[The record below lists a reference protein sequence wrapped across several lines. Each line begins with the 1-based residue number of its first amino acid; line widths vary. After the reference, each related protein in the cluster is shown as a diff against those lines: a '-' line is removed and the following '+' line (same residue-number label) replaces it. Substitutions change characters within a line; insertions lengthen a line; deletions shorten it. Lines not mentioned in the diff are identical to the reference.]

1 MSLVQIDHPVEL
13 FNLLVK
19 PADLPTLPDKKL
31 TGWQASRMPLSALL
45 PVLLSL
51 IYSANCRITLDPRK
65 THPPPLAVH
74 SPEVL
79 SGPNELPPHQTG
91 RDQKAGESK
100 SSNYQLNFVDDVD
113 HMRDSLG
120 EYTQAQLNMTEQ
132 FPEDFTVCSAYTVEA
147 FMTGYNAMETFT
159 VYREDGSYFLGV
171 AAVNGEYNI
180 FWGASGTLGPYY
192 TKFQPQFYPTQWV
205 RLCIALS
212 ATGKMTFVVDGEVL
226 HEPAVAKEFVGYPG
240 PGLALVLHGWALGE
254 DSHTVSNFNIFGEY
268 LSTDRMV
275 AMTQAG
281 SEECG
286 APGDFLSWADT
297 DWQLFSQAKK
307 EAIPELDGPCDSVS
321 TMVIYMGDFFEH
333 YQCMEHCEKGNG
345 RSPPVRTPQEWQ
357 WLIKNL
363 TIISHDTDAVQS
375 ATPQGNIWLAGLDG
389 TGNDKV
395 GKNGVEGVWTDPYP
409 PFEEIFT
416 EGFPW
421 RPITNGTNHPDRNCM
436 ILQNRAGPMKDALAS
451 DFECYAM
458 PHSCPCQ
465 YPAKANARDWDGS
478 GPRTHMLDLIIRGAC
493 MNSYL
498 MSEWSEQLYRPRQL
512 RSDPG
517 NMMFVGQYTNRIRY
531 NESLSMW
538 VLTDMKSGL
547 VATTRASKMSHAIG
561 KFEWTVT
568 GDKIEGCSTES
579 YTTMLKLTG
588 CNLDLD
594 VPQFTCDD
602 GQCIDME
609 QRCDQLP
616 NCRDESDEENCQL
629 LMIEDSYNKRIP
641 PISMRD
647 QAIVPVAVNV
657 SIAVFK
663 IVSME
668 EVQHKIRLQFKI
680 SLQWYENRALFNNLK
695 KKTSRNALTEREIEN
710 IWLPYVI
717 YDNTDMK
724 EAVQLWDDVKTT
736 VVVTREGGYTEGF
749 VDILDEV
756 HIYKGIDSKLTLYQ
770 TYTKEFQCQYNLQR
784 YPFDTQVSTRLRI
797 NKPASQAAHRPF
809 PMQLH

>member
-1 MSLVQIDHPVEL
+1 M
-13 FNLLVK
+13 VK
-19 PADLPTLPDKKL
+19 AADLPTLPDIKL
-31 TGWQASRMPLSALL
+31 PGWQASRMSLSALL
-45 PVLLSL
+45 TVLLSL
-51 IYSANCRITLDPRK
+51 IYSANCRNPLHPPK

-74 SPEVL
+74 SLEVL
-79 SGPNELPPHQTG
+79 SGPNESPPPQTG
-91 RDQKAGESK
+91 RDQKAAESK

-113 HMRDSLG
+113 HMRDSFG

-132 FPEDFTVCSAYTVEA
+132 FPKDFTVCTAYTVEA
-147 FMTGYNAMETFT
+147 FKTVYNALETFT
-159 VYREDGSYFLGV
+159 LYREDGSYYLGV
-171 AAVNGEYNI
+171 YALAAEYSI
-180 FWGASGTLGPYY
+180 FWGATGTTGPFY
-192 TKFQPQFYPTQWV
+192 TKFQPRFYPTQWV
-205 RLCIALS
+205 RLCVGLS

-226 HEPAVAKEFVGYPG
+226 HETAVVKEFVGYPG
-240 PGLALVLHGWALGE
+240 PGLAVVLHGYANGE
-254 DSHTVSNFNIFGEY
+254 DSHTVSNFNIFSEH
-268 LSTDRMV
+268 LSTARMV
-275 AMTQAG
+275 AMTVAD

-297 DWQLFSQAKK
+297 DWQLYSQAKK

-321 TMVIYMGDFFEH
+321 IMIIYVGNFFDH
-333 YQCMEHCEKGNG
+333 YKCMEHCEKGNG
-345 RSPPVRTPQEWQ
+345 RSPPIRTQQEWE

-375 ATPQGNIWLAGLDG
+375 AMPSGNIWLAAVDG
-389 TGNDKV
+389 TDHEKV
-395 GKNGVEGVWTDPYP
+395 GKNGVEGVWIDAYP

-421 RPITNGTNHPDRNCM
+421 RPITNGTNHPDRNCL
-436 ILQNRAGPMKDALAS
+436 ILQNNDGVMKDALVN
-451 DFECYAM
+451 DWECYSM
-458 PHSCPCQ
+458 PQSCPCQ
-465 YPAKANARDWDGS
+465 YPGQGRPEEGKGS
-478 GPRTHMLDLIIRGAC
+478 GPRTHMLELHMRGAC

-498 MSEWSEQLYRPRQL
+498 MDEWPEQLYTPKQL

-517 NMMFVGQYTNRIRY
+517 NIMLVGEYTNRIRY

-538 VLTDMKSGL
+538 VLTDVKSGL
-547 VATTRASKMSHAIG
+547 VATTRASKRSHAIG
-561 KFEWTVT
+561 KYEWTVT
-568 GDKIEGCSTES
+568 GDKFEGCSTES
-579 YTTMLKLTG
+579 YTTTLKLTG
-588 CNLDLD
+588 CGQDLD

-602 GQCIDME
+602 GQCIGME

-616 NCRDESDEENCQL
+616 NCRDKSDEENCQL
-629 LMIEDSYNKRIP
+629 LMVEDSYNQRIP
-641 PISMRD
+641 PISIRD

-657 SIAVFK
+657 SIAVLK

-695 KKTSRNALTEREIEN
+695 KKTSRNSLTKREVED

-736 VVVTREGGYTEGF
+736 VVVTREGGYTQGF
-749 VDILDEV
+749 YDILDEV
-756 HIYKGIDSKLTLYQ
+756 HIYNGIDSKLTLYQ
-770 TYTKEFQCQYNLQR
+770 TYTKEFQCQYYLQR

-797 NKPASQAAHRPF
+797 NKPASQAARHI
-809 PMQLH
+809 